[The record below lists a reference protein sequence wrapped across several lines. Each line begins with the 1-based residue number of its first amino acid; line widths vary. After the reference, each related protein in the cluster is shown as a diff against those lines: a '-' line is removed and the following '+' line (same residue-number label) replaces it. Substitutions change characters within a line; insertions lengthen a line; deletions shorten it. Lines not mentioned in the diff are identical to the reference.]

1 MKRSSLLIAVAL
13 VLVAGAAQAASVGL
27 GVFGGL
33 SVPIVQPDQSSG
45 STFGV
50 RVPIHVVP
58 MIAVEPFYAST
69 ALGDKTVA
77 VGPINVNRPG
87 ADVTT
92 YGLNAMLSMGGPLR
106 FYPFAGIGSAKYKIG
121 DVLNHVTNYNVTS
134 YQAGVG
140 LGITPFPKVSVDLRG
155 ELQYASKPGF
165 VRRNAGV
172 TLGASYALFST
183 IL

>member
-1 MKRSSLLIAVAL
+1 MKRASLVAL
-13 VLVAGAAQAASVGL
+13 VALSLVAGVAQASSVGL

-33 SVPIVQPDQSSG
+33 SVPVVQPDQANG

-58 MIAVEPFYAST
+58 MIAIEPFYAST
-69 ALGDKTVA
+69 SLGDKKVTA
-77 VGPINVNRPG
+77 GPVTTTFTG

-92 YGLNAMLSMGGPLR
+92 YGVNAMLSMGGPIR
-106 FYPFAGIGSAKYKIG
+106 FYPFAGLGSAKYKLG
-121 DVLNHVTNYNVTS
+121 GVSTSVTS
-134 YQAGVG
+134 YQAGFG
-140 LGITPFPKVSVDLRG
+140 LGITPFPKVSLDLRG
-155 ELQYASKPGF
+155 ELQYAGKSGF
-165 VRRNAGV
+165 VRRNAGI

>member
-106 FYPFAGIGSAKYKIG
+106 FYPFAGIGSAKYKLG
-121 DVLNHVTNYNVTS
+121 STSSNVTS

>member
-1 MKRSSLLIAVAL
+1 MKRASLVAL
-13 VLVAGAAQAASVGL
+13 VALSLVAGVARASSVGL

-33 SVPIVQPDQSSG
+33 SVPVVQPDQSNG

-58 MIAVEPFYAST
+58 MIAIEPFYAST
-69 ALGDKTVA
+69 SLGDKDVT
-77 VGPINVNRPG
+77 VGPVTIPNAG

-92 YGLNAMLSMGGPLR
+92 YGVNAMLSMGGPIR
-106 FYPFAGIGSAKYKIG
+106 FYPFAGLGSAKYK
-121 DVLNHVTNYNVTS
+121 LNGASTSVTS
-134 YQAGVG
+134 YQAGFG

-155 ELQYASKPGF
+155 ELQYAGKSGF
-165 VRRNAGV
+165 VRRNAGI

>member
-69 ALGDKTVA
+69 ALGDKNVTL
-77 VGPINVNRPG
+77 GPVTIPNAG

-92 YGLNAMLSMGGPLR
+92 YGVNAMLSMGE
-106 FYPFAGIGSAKYKIG
+106 IGRA
-121 DVLNHVTNYNVTS
+121 HV
-134 YQAGVG
+134 
-140 LGITPFPKVSVDLRG
+140 
-155 ELQYASKPGF
+155 
-165 VRRNAGV
+165 
-172 TLGASYALFST
+172 
-183 IL
+183 

>member
-1 MKRSSLLIAVAL
+1 MKRSSLVAAVAL
-13 VLVAGAAQAASVGL
+13 ILVAGAAHASSIGL

-33 SVPIVQPDQSSG
+33 SVPVVQPDQSNG

-69 ALGDKTVA
+69 SLGDKTIGT
-77 VGPINVNRPG
+77 GPVSFTQGG

-92 YGLNAMLSMGGPLR
+92 YGVNAMLSMGGPIR
-106 FYPFAGIGSAKYKIG
+106 FYPFAGLGSAKYKLAG
-121 DVLNHVTNYNVTS
+121 NSTNVTS
-134 YQAGVG
+134 YQAGFG
-140 LGITPFPKVSVDLRG
+140 LGVTPFPKVSVDLRG
-155 ELQYASKPGF
+155 ELQYAGKSGF
-165 VRRNAGV
+165 VRRNAGI